1 MVLDNN
7 QRLVQIVNNLAAED
21 SLRGLFHQ
29 HLEGNP
35 LPSGRAISE
44 IVKSSRAILFPGY
57 FGAHK
62 LNRHTVR
69 YHMGVEV
76 ERLYELLIEQISAA
90 LCFQSADNEFH
101 ARTTASSEQM
111 GTLRVSAS

>member
-62 LNRHTVR
+62 LNRYTVR
-69 YHMGVEV
+69 YHMRQGSCENLGPFSCVLGRCCAFGPSLTV
-76 ERLYELLIEQISAA
+76 
-90 LCFQSADNEFH
+90 N
-101 ARTTASSEQM
+101 M
-111 GTLRVSAS
+111 K